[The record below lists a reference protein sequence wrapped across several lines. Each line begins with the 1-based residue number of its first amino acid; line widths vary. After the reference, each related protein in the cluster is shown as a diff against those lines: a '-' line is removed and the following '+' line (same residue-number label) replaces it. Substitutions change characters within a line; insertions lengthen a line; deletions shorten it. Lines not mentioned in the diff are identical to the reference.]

1 MTIFGITGG
10 SGSGKTLASS
20 MFAELGVEVIDADA
34 ISREVTNKG
43 SKCLN
48 ELVKYFGN
56 EILQTDGTL
65 NRRHLASIAFSDVEK
80 TKMLN
85 TITHKYIK
93 DKVSDIIANSTAEL
107 AAIDGAVIIGSI
119 FEQDCEF
126 IVSVIA
132 DRDIRAERIKERDK
146 LTDFQVAQR
155 LDAQPNEEFY
165 RSHSRY
171 IIQNNGTEQ
180 ELKKQVADVYSR
192 IKEV

>member
-1 MTIFGITGG
+1 
-10 SGSGKTLASS
+10 

-171 IIQNNGTEQ
+171 IIQNNGIEQ